1 MATIDENV
9 TNTISASALH
19 MLDCFASG
27 LDKLVYEIAKQIA
40 IRRRANCPDA
50 DPHSPVEI
58 APEDVK
64 EAGEF
69 IAQFVEKLVADGT
82 IPATVSEEVDRMVK
96 CCQGQHWENR

>member
-27 LDKLVYEIAKQIA
+27 LDK
-40 IRRRANCPDA
+40 RRTNCPDA